1 MEDVVKTFKSLVERQ
16 QDEEVRAIYRSGPYR
31 FSDCYQK
38 FEVDSVKWHSVDPE
52 ARMKH
57 VERFRRY
64 RPTLGNQFDKPKS
77 SGRKPSDR
85 KRTRKPDFKIAFDR
99 LDKKEKES
107 RKSFTFQ
114 DPNALE
120 KISYELFFRSMV
132 PRLVNRCQGNFGDK
146 LFPAEKE
153 DYLVVK
159 SRGRISFMNKQG
171 KMNSKAYP
179 LYIHFQ
185 AECPKEYALRIHDVH
200 YQAFTCQKP
209 SLAKRYTCQITRGS
223 KSFP

>member
-1 MEDVVKTFKSLVERQ
+1 MPVTK
-16 QDEEVRAIYRSGPYR
+16 
-31 FSDCYQK
+31 K
-38 FEVDSVKWHSVDPE
+38 FEVDSSKWHSMDPE

-64 RPTLGNQFDKPKS
+64 RPTLDDQFDKPKS

-85 KRTRKPDFKIAFDR
+85 KRTRKPDFESAFDR

-120 KISYELFFRSMV
+120 KILYELFFRSMV
-132 PRLVNRCQGNFGDK
+132 LCLVNRCQGNCENK
-146 LFPAEKE
+146 LLPADKE

-159 SRGRISFMNKQG
+159 SRGCIM
-171 KMNSKAYP
+171 
-179 LYIHFQ
+179 
-185 AECPKEYALRIHDVH
+185 
-200 YQAFTCQKP
+200 
-209 SLAKRYTCQITRGS
+209 
-223 KSFP
+223 